1 LRLILARFPANNGI
15 MWTAS
20 TPFAPPGTK
29 PELEEG
35 ATLTPRFNADGLIS
49 AIAVDHANGEI
60 LMLAHM
66 NAEAL
71 AKTLASG
78 DVWYFSRSRNEL
90 WRKGAT
96 SGHTQR
102 LIEMRIDCDQD
113 AVIIRVEQI
122 GPACHTDRR
131 SCFYR
136 RVEIEAGRPVLKPAG

>member
-1 LRLILARFPANNGI
+1 
-15 MWTAS
+15 MWTPS

-29 PELEEG
+29 LELEEG
-35 ATLTPRFNADGLIS
+35 AALTPRFNADGLVS
-49 AIAVDHANGEI
+49 AITVDHATGEI

-71 AKTLASG
+71 RLTLESG
-78 DVWYFSRSRNEL
+78 DVWYYSRSRAEL

-102 LIEMRIDCDQD
+102 LVEMRVDCDQD
-113 AVIIRVEQI
+113 ALVVRVEQI
-122 GPACHTDRR
+122 GPACHTNRR

-136 RVEIEAGRPVLKPAG
+136 RVEMVDGKPVLKA

>member
-1 LRLILARFPANNGI
+1 
-15 MWTAS
+15 MWTPS

-29 PELEEG
+29 LELEQG
-35 ATLTPRFNADGLIS
+35 SALTPRFNADGLIT
-49 AIAVDHANGEI
+49 AVAVDHATGEI

-71 AKTLASG
+71 ARTLDSG
-78 DVWYFSRSRNEL
+78 EVWYFSRSRGEL

-102 LIEMRIDCDQD
+102 LVEMCVDCDQD
-113 AVIIRVEQI
+113 AVLVRVKQI
-122 GPACHTDRR
+122 GPACHTGQR

-136 RVEIEAGRPVLKPAG
+136 VVETTANGPKLRILGK

>member
-1 LRLILARFPANNGI
+1 

-29 PELEEG
+29 LDLEEG
-35 ATLTPRFNADGLIS
+35 AAFTPRFNADGLIT
-49 AIAVDHANGEI
+49 AVTVDDVTGEI

-66 NAEAL
+66 NADAL
-71 AKTLASG
+71 ARTLESG
-78 DVWYFSRSRNEL
+78 DIWYFSRSRNEL

-102 LIEMRIDCDQD
+102 LVEMRTDCDQD
-113 AVIIRVEQI
+113 AVIVRVRQE
-122 GPACHTDRR
+122 GAACHTGRR

-136 RVEIEAGRPVLKPAG
+136 RVEKGESGPRLVKD

>member
-1 LRLILARFPANNGI
+1 
-15 MWTAS
+15 MWTSS

-29 PELEEG
+29 LDLEEG
-35 ATLTPRFNADGLIS
+35 SALTPRFNADGLLS
-49 AIAVDHANGEI
+49 AITVDHATGDI

-71 AKTLASG
+71 RLTLESG
-78 DVWYFSRSRNEL
+78 DIWYYSRSRAEL

-102 LIEMRIDCDQD
+102 LVEMRVDCDQD
-113 AVIIRVEQI
+113 ALVIRVEQI
-122 GPACHTDRR
+122 GPACHTNRR

-136 RVEIEAGRPVLKPAG
+136 RVEMVDGKPVLKA

>member
-1 LRLILARFPANNGI
+1 
-15 MWTAS
+15 MWTPS

-29 PELEEG
+29 LDLEEG
-35 ATLTPRFNADGLIS
+35 SALTPRFNADGLVSVIT
-49 AIAVDHANGEI
+49 VDHATGDI

-71 AKTLASG
+71 RLTLESG
-78 DVWYFSRSRNEL
+78 DAWYYSRSRAEL

-102 LIEMRIDCDQD
+102 VIEMRVDCDQD
-113 AVIIRVEQI
+113 ALVIRVEQI
-122 GPACHTDRR
+122 GPACHTNRR

-136 RVEIEAGRPVLKPAG
+136 RVEMVDGKPVLKA

>member
-1 LRLILARFPANNGI
+1 

-35 ATLTPRFNADGLIS
+35 AALTPRFGADGLVT
-49 AIAVDHANGEI
+49 AIAVDHASGEI

-71 AKTLASG
+71 AKTLVSG
-78 DVWYFSRSRNEL
+78 DVWYFSRSRGEL
-90 WRKGAT
+90 WRKGET

-102 LIEMRIDCDQD
+102 LVEAWIDCDGDTLLLKVDQT
-113 AVIIRVEQI
+113 
-122 GPACHTDRR
+122 GPACHTERR

-136 RVEIEAGRPVLKPAG
+136 RVEMAGGRPVLKVD

>member
-1 LRLILARFPANNGI
+1 
-15 MWTAS
+15 MWTPS

-29 PELEEG
+29 LDLEEG
-35 ATLTPRFNADGLIS
+35 SALTPRFNADGLVSVIT
-49 AIAVDHANGEI
+49 VDHATGDI

-71 AKTLASG
+71 RLTLESG
-78 DVWYFSRSRNEL
+78 DVWYYSRSRAEL

-102 LIEMRIDCDQD
+102 VIEMRVDCDQD
-113 AVIIRVEQI
+113 ALVIRVEQI
-122 GPACHTDRR
+122 GPACHTNRR

-136 RVEIEAGRPVLKPAG
+136 RVEMVDGKPVLKA

>member
-1 LRLILARFPANNGI
+1 
-15 MWTAS
+15 MWTQS

-29 PELEEG
+29 LELEEG
-35 ATLTPRFNADGLIS
+35 AALTPRFNADGLIT
-49 AIAVDHANGEI
+49 AVAVDHATREI

-71 AKTLASG
+71 AKTLESG

-102 LIEMRIDCDQD
+102 LIEVRVDCDQD
-113 AVIIRVEQI
+113 AVILIIEQN
-122 GPACHTDRR
+122 GPACHTGRR

-136 RVEIEAGRPVLKPAG
+136 RVEMAGGKPVLKIADSQDRRSS

>member
-1 LRLILARFPANNGI
+1 
-15 MWTAS
+15 MWTPS

-29 PELEEG
+29 LDLEEG
-35 ATLTPRFNADGLIS
+35 SALTPRFNADGLVSVIT
-49 AIAVDHANGEI
+49 VDHATGDI

-71 AKTLASG
+71 RLTLESG
-78 DVWYFSRSRNEL
+78 DVWYYSRSRAEL

-102 LIEMRIDCDQD
+102 LVEMRVDCDQD
-113 AVIIRVEQI
+113 ALVIRVEQI
-122 GPACHTDRR
+122 GPACHTNRR

-136 RVEIEAGRPVLKPAG
+136 RVEMVDGKPVLKA

>member
-1 LRLILARFPANNGI
+1 
-15 MWTAS
+15 MWTSS

-29 PELEEG
+29 LDLEEG
-35 ATLTPRFNADGLIS
+35 SALTPRFNADGLVS
-49 AIAVDHANGEI
+49 AITVDHATGDI

-71 AKTLASG
+71 RLTLESG
-78 DVWYFSRSRNEL
+78 DVWYYSRSRAEL

-102 LIEMRIDCDQD
+102 LVEMRVDCDQD
-113 AVIIRVEQI
+113 ALVIRVEQI
-122 GPACHTDRR
+122 GPACHTNRR

-136 RVEIEAGRPVLKPAG
+136 RVEMVDGKPVLKA

>member
-1 LRLILARFPANNGI
+1 

-29 PELEEG
+29 LELEEG
-35 ATLTPRFNADGLIS
+35 AVLTPRFNADGLIS
-49 AIAVDHANGEI
+49 AIAVDHATREI

-71 AKTLASG
+71 AKTLESG

-102 LIEMRIDCDQD
+102 LVEMRVDCDQD
-113 AVIIRVEQI
+113 AVILIIEQV
-122 GPACHTDRR
+122 GPACHTNRR

-136 RVEIEAGRPVLKPAG
+136 KVMMVEGRPVLKTGE